1 MVQGFETAT
10 NSFTDALASKMRGF
24 GNAVQRL
31 SGFANPPVPG
41 SFGGFNA
48 QVGPGQSPVFNRPV
62 TDFGQGDE
70 PSFSQS
76 EAGQLLRLLFV
87 PTSETPSIPSG
98 VSADEVSDFTRKMY
112 PQDDSGQLLLTSG
125 QAQLLTA
132 QNVPGPKGVF
142 NKLAAISQH
151 FDPSQFGIGMLRAN
165 AAAGVTKRI
174 QKIVDEGDIPL
185 FHGTPGENVKGIIS
199 GGSITPRKV
208 TGISLTRSSG
218 MARDVGGP
226 IIFVLKRRELKR
238 LRGGLKPT
246 REKGFGESFGGGKE
260 AEERLM
266 DSIPTSMIK
275 EVLVDPTPFTRPEQI
290 DLIRTFLRANIPLSF
305 IKGSPG
311 KKELRRLFE
320 TNPGRQKEA
329 FSAQRPRR
337 FGDLSEETLISIT
350 DEAL

>member
-226 IIFVLKRRELKR
+226 IIFCVTK
-238 LRGGLKPT
+238 
-246 REKGFGESFGGGKE
+246 
-260 AEERLM
+260 
-266 DSIPTSMIK
+266 I
-275 EVLVDPTPFTRPEQI
+275 
-290 DLIRTFLRANIPLSF
+290 
-305 IKGSPG
+305 
-311 KKELRRLFE
+311 
-320 TNPGRQKEA
+320 
-329 FSAQRPRR
+329 
-337 FGDLSEETLISIT
+337 
-350 DEAL
+350 